1 MPTLLWFRV
10 TGGPNKSQHCWAQQ
24 CWVRLHGPLL
34 FYYTNTLLFLL
45 LLVLQ
50 VTNSFRGWLCTNTI
64 TTSTDSNR
72 TDYYYTT
79 TSTTTT
85 TTVPILYT
93 IHHSHRHLHIYHF
106 PYSSFMFAT
115 RTIFTTSFN
124 VPSAKLL
131 PHFALEFL
139 KGLHHRCA
147 RSIISNS
154 LVDCST
160 TCRSPAGSWKPC
172 LRRKPSATQKS
183 CPPWLTPWPSRT
195 ATVWIT
201 TTCASWPCSRWVWAI
216 AFWLL

>member
-1 MPTLLWFRV
+1 MQTDATGANNSKHCWVLLANNVASVCMGLKVWPVSNYTQQVPTLLWFRV

-50 VTNSFRGWLCTNTI
+50 VTNSFRGWLCNNSTA
-64 TTSTDSNR
+64 TSTDSNR
-72 TDYYYTT
+72 TDYYY
-79 TSTTTT
+79 T

-124 VPSAKLL
+124 VPSET
-131 PHFALEFL
+131 FASF
-139 KGLHHRCA
+139 
-147 RSIISNS
+147 
-154 LVDCST
+154 
-160 TCRSPAGSWKPC
+160 
-172 LRRKPSATQKS
+172 
-183 CPPWLTPWPSRT
+183 RT
-195 ATVWIT
+195 
-201 TTCASWPCSRWVWAI
+201 
-216 AFWLL
+216 